1 MTRFLQKTTFVLL
14 LSGMSLLTNAQQ
26 KTTDTLK
33 KNMLMLSNLEPVETL
48 EISREIDMPAKGA
61 IYLENIYGNVIIKTW
76 NQQKVKIAT
85 SVSYTGKNT
94 LTSDEWLNKINLS
107 LKKVGNSVKIKSGLI
122 NIGNAYYVT
131 DNNIVINQSQN
142 KVPYLVYKGD
152 GQSIVGDISKTKR
165 DITITIP
172 VDCKLDI
179 ESKYGDVTL
188 PNNLEELTIEL
199 SNGNLDGENMGKL
212 SLRCKY
218 ANITVGDI
226 KNAELEIT
234 NGQFLA
240 NNITDLDLDC
250 KNSSVEMATV
260 KNAVIRSTN
269 DEVEM
274 EEVGQLSGRKNYGNL
289 RITQLNKSIDL
300 EGVNADVK
308 IRNVGSEVS
317 LIKLNDRYADIR
329 IPLRNMKNYSVDFT
343 GLYSAVYGSFEKKIV
358 NVTADPNASITI
370 TGTLNSSA
378 ARGTGFSSN
387 TNATQS
393 YITSVGSLGNLSVV
407 GTVNTTQPVTHVSG
421 KGEEVYQGALAQG
434 VTSIAG
440 VNNLTITGVSGR
452 IEGGTFVP
460 NNKGLTNINVP
471 GVKAGGNFH
480 GQLSSG
486 TEVAGTIVGATTP
499 MRQIETGN
507 GTLVAST
514 IPMGQVV
521 RGTLSP
527 SPYIT
532 SVNANLNDTPSSFV
546 AKVGDGKGLKVD
558 IKCQNCTVDLK

>member
-1 MTRFLQKTTFVLL
+1 
-14 LSGMSLLTNAQQ
+14 
-26 KTTDTLK
+26 
-33 KNMLMLSNLEPVETL
+33 MLSNLQPVETL
-48 EISREIDMPAKGA
+48 MLTKEIDMPAKGA
-61 IYLENIYGNVIIKTW
+61 IYIENIYGNVIIKTW

-94 LTSDEWLNKINLS
+94 LSSDEWMEKINLS
-107 LKKVGNSVKIKSGLI
+107 LKKVGNSVKIKSG
-122 NIGNAYYVT
+122 NVNVGNTYYST
-131 DNNIVINQSQN
+131 DNSLTITPSQN
-142 KVPYLVYKGD
+142 NVPYLLYRGAN
-152 GQSIVGDISKTKR
+152 GQTITGGINNKTKR
-165 DITITIP
+165 DITITLP
-172 VDCKLDI
+172 ADSKLDI

-188 PNNLEELTIEL
+188 PNNLDELTIDL
-199 SNGNLDGENMGKL
+199 ANGNLDAENMGKL

-240 NNITDLDLDC
+240 NNISDLDLDS
-250 KNSSVEMATV
+250 KNSSVEMAAV
-260 KNAVIRSTN
+260 KNVVIRSTN

-289 RITQLNKSIDL
+289 RITQLNKSMDL

-329 IPLRNMKNYSVDFT
+329 IPLRNVKNYSVDFT
-343 GLYSAVYGSFEKKIV
+343 GLYSAVYGSFEKKVV
-358 NVTADPNASITI
+358 NVTADPNASITV
-370 TGTLNSSA
+370 TGTLNRNA
-378 ARGTGFSSN
+378 AAGTGFSSN
-387 TNATQS
+387 RNETQPYITYMGTLHNLTVTGSPETTQS
-393 YITSVGSLGNLSVV
+393 VS
-407 GTVNTTQPVTHVSG
+407 TVNKNSEVVVTGFPS
-421 KGEEVYQGALAQG
+421 QG
-434 VTSIAG
+434 VTSKIE
-440 VNNLTITGVSGR
+440 VNNLTITGVKGR
-452 IEGGTFVP
+452 LEGGTFVP
-460 NNKGLTNINVP
+460 NTNGLTNITVP
-471 GVKAGGNFH
+471 GVSAGGNFH

-486 TEVAGTIVGATTP
+486 TAVAGTIVGATT
-499 MRQIETGN
+499 
-507 GTLVAST
+507 
-514 IPMGQVV
+514 PMGQVV

-527 SPYIT
+527 STYIS